1 MAIEFISLR
10 VAGTSQASRAA
21 SRHARVTAAVAAAAA
36 LCALAVGCTPQPSTV
51 PATAPAV
58 VVVSYPL
65 ERNVTDYADFTGRSE
80 AVKSVEIRARV
91 DGYLISMPF
100 KEGADVKAGDLL
112 FEIDPRPYQATYDQA
127 VAQLALAEARM
138 KQANAD
144 FARANSLAKT
154 PGAISQQDIDR
165 YAALRGEAA
174 AQEQAARASAESARL
189 NLEFTKVTSPI
200 DGTVSRYYVTE
211 GNLVQSG
218 AMGGGTLLTK
228 VVSINPMYVT
238 FNVDEQTM
246 LHARE
251 LIREGKAKSA
261 RDAEI
266 PVWLGLSNEDGFPHQ
281 GIINFVDNQV
291 DPRTGTLLVRGVF
304 PNEQRIL
311 SPGLMARVRVP
322 IGESHP
328 ALLVSDRAVESD
340 QGQKILYVVN
350 DKNEVISRP
359 VKLGDLHDG
368 LRVVASGLKAGE
380 RVVVNGLQRV
390 RPGVVVEPKLA
401 EMPVSAANGEQA
413 VATAAATDTPT
424 TGSEQRKQ

>member
-1 MAIEFISLR
+1 MSLPIER
-10 VAGTSQASRAA
+10 T
-21 SRHARVTAAVAAAAA
+21 
-36 LCALAVGCTPQPSTV
+36 
-51 PATAPAV
+51 
-58 VVVSYPL
+58 
-65 ERNVTDYADFTGRSE
+65 VTDYADFTGRTE

-91 DGYLISMPF
+91 DGYLVSMPF

-144 FARANSLAKT
+144 YARANSLART
-154 PGAISQQDIDR
+154 PGAISQQEIDR
-165 YAALRGEAA
+165 FAALQGEAV

-228 VVSINPMYVT
+228 VVSIKPMYVT
-238 FNVDEQTM
+238 FNVDEQTL

-261 RDAEI
+261 RDTEI
-266 PVWLGLSNEDGFPHQ
+266 SVWLGLSNEDGFPHH

-291 DPRTGTLLVRGVF
+291 DPRTGTLMVRGVF
-304 PNEQRIL
+304 PNEERVL

-322 IGESHP
+322 IGEPHP
-328 ALLVSDRAVESD
+328 ALLITDRAVESD
-340 QGQKILYVVN
+340 QGQKILYIVN
-350 DKNEVISRP
+350 EKNEVVSRP

-368 LRVVASGLKAGE
+368 
-380 RVVVNGLQRV
+380 
-390 RPGVVVEPKLA
+390 
-401 EMPVSAANGEQA
+401 
-413 VATAAATDTPT
+413 
-424 TGSEQRKQ
+424 